1 MLKSPSYA
9 GSTAILVWSEKIIF
23 SDSEKMVKVPSYEGD
38 MSILK
43 NHISIIT
50 FLRPGIIKAQKKE
63 GSFEEFFVQDGTV
76 EYFND
81 NLVVLSASAINTK
94 DLSKEFLEN
103 LNDDTKNKLAE
114 KDIED
119 HDRYI
124 LNHKLDV
131 IKDIRI

>member
-1 MLKSPSYA
+1 MEENFKLEIISP
-9 GSTAILVWSEKIIF
+9 EKIIY
-23 SDSEKMVKVPSYEGD
+23 SQDTRMVTLPSYEGD

-50 FLRPGIIKAQKKE
+50 FLRPGIIKIQKN
-63 GSFEEFFVQDGTV
+63 GVNFAEFFVQDGTI

-81 NLVVLSASAINTK
+81 SLVVLSASATNIKNVSQEFL
-94 DLSKEFLEN
+94 DNLSK
-103 LNDDTKNKLAE
+103 DTQDKLAD
-114 KDIED
+114 KDITD

-131 IKDIRI
+131 LNEIRV

>member
-1 MLKSPSYA
+1 MEDNFKLEIISP
-9 GSTAILVWSEKIIF
+9 EKIIF
-23 SDSEKMVKVPSYEGD
+23 SDNAKIATLPSYEGD

-50 FLRPGIIKAQKKE
+50 FLRPGIIKIQKND
-63 GSFEEFFVQDGTV
+63 GNFEEFFVQDGTV

-81 NLVVLSASAINTK
+81 SLVVLSASTINVK
-94 DLSKEFLEN
+94 DLSKEFVDN
-103 LNDDTKNKLAE
+103 LNKDTQDKLGNKN
-114 KDIED
+114 ITD

-131 IKDIRI
+131 LKEIRI